1 MRPEEFKP
9 SERISSELTLSSPAL
24 VELIQA
30 VLSKDHSFR
39 FQAKGF
45 SMFPFIREGDVIR
58 IAPLKPSSPR
68 LGDVVAFT
76 PPGTQKLLVHRVIGG
91 KGDSCLIRGDNAPAA
106 DGFLP
111 RGRIIGRVILV
122 ERNGKRVYCGTGP
135 ERFLIALLIRTNLLS
150 LLVQCLGSLLRP
162 FKSFFFSPRRKFRG
176 FYLYRKFARLFR
188 KGIEIQEADAE
199 DLQKVREWFH
209 QLDKDPSDFRG
220 AHVTTFI
227 AQKKE
232 KILGHAKLI
241 RNLEERHPLHGYWL
255 SSLAVGEPF
264 QGMGIGEDLTRK
276 VMAKAEEEGAK
287 ELLLIVYEDQK
298 AAIHLYRKLG
308 FQIKR
313 DSALED
319 ELEQEQAYLGSK
331 KVVMSKPVCI

>member
-9 SERISSELTLSSPAL
+9 SEKTSSELTLSSPAL

-45 SMFPFIREGDVIR
+45 SMFPFIREGDAIT

-76 PPGTQKLLVHRVIGG
+76 PPGTQKLLVHRVIGK
-91 KGDSCLIRGDNAPAA
+91 KGDSYLIRGDNAPAA

-111 RGRIIGRVILV
+111 RSRIIGRVILV
-122 ERNGKRVYCGTGP
+122 ERNGKRAYCGMGP
-135 ERFLIALLIRTNLLS
+135 ESFLMALLIRTNLLS
-150 LLVQCLGSLLRP
+150 PLVQCLGSLLRP
-162 FKSFFFSPRRKFRG
+162 FKSFFFSPRRRFRG
-176 FYLYRKFARLFR
+176 FYLYRKFARFFR

-220 AHVTTFI
+220 AHVTAFR
-227 AQKKE
+227 KK
-232 KILGHAKLI
+232 KRSSAM
-241 RNLEERHPLHGYWL
+241 RN
-255 SSLAVGEPF
+255 
-264 QGMGIGEDLTRK
+264 
-276 VMAKAEEEGAK
+276 
-287 ELLLIVYEDQK
+287 
-298 AAIHLYRKLG
+298 
-308 FQIKR
+308 
-313 DSALED
+313 
-319 ELEQEQAYLGSK
+319 
-331 KVVMSKPVCI
+331 